1 MLEALEA
8 AQTCFRHTGGTHAA
22 ALFDQRHRLALL
34 REDVGRHNALDKVI
48 GAATDEALHA
58 ASALVMTSRASFE
71 LVHKAVMARVPVLVT
86 VGAASSLAVEAAE
99 RFGLTLIAFAR
110 DDRFNVYAGAERVA
124 FSESAGRR
132 ARTPAPVEPGSRP
145 PMEARG

>member
-1 MLEALEA
+1 MP
-8 AQTCFRHTGGTHAA
+8 Q
-22 ALFDQRHRLALL
+22 
-34 REDVGRHNALDKVI
+34 
-48 GAATDEALHA
+48 GARPPRSL
-58 ASALVMTSRASFE
+58 
-71 LVHKAVMARVPVLVT
+71 VLVVLT
-86 VGAASSLAVEAAE
+86 A
-99 RFGLTLIAFAR
+99 LTLIAFAR